1 MSGERAAA
9 VLIIIALAG
18 SFFVSKSE
26 DNNSMVRLIEAVGSK
41 PAASVVVG
49 DSSAPLRN
57 DSVCVADLVEFLS
70 GLGESEDASQEVSKY
85 KQSNDSAIFV
95 LDYLADICD
104 GTGFYESG
112 SWEPKTRSVKYELH
126 VGPLPEF
133 DKSKLRRPVKGRVNS
148 PFGIRPESGKMHL
161 GVDFKGKRGDTVRV
175 ALPGRVVR
183 KGFDRNGYGWY
194 VCVVNNCGLETRY
207 AHLGKVLVAKGDTV
221 GCNMPVGLVGTTAN
235 STGPHLHFE
244 VRYGGKVVDP
254 MLFLP

>member
-104 GTGFYESG
+104 
-112 SWEPKTRSVKYELH
+112 
-126 VGPLPEF
+126 
-133 DKSKLRRPVKGRVNS
+133 
-148 PFGIRPESGKMHL
+148 
-161 GVDFKGKRGDTVRV
+161 
-175 ALPGRVVR
+175 
-183 KGFDRNGYGWY
+183 
-194 VCVVNNCGLETRY
+194 
-207 AHLGKVLVAKGDTV
+207 
-221 GCNMPVGLVGTTAN
+221 
-235 STGPHLHFE
+235 
-244 VRYGGKVVDP
+244 
-254 MLFLP
+254 